1 MLLNK
6 KNDIYFLKF
15 LIVFNIFQILW
26 RSTTTKAFLKR
37 VIVNY
42 SSTERRGERRRNW
55 VKLSFLCLWNC
66 FCIVI
71 IFFCGSSPKLLCFKF
86 YFFLYTTIFVTR
98 KFFLY
103 QKGINVRSLT
113 WVMIFS
119 FWFSFTDTGKSVDS
133 REKEDSY
140 FPSLPLS
147 FTQDHSD
154 VLFRLCIWDD

>member
-71 IFFCGSSPKLLCFKF
+71 IFFCGNSSKLFCFKF
-86 YFFLYTTIFVTR
+86 YFSLYTTIFVTW
-98 KFFLY
+98 KFFLR
-103 QKGINVRSLT
+103 QKGINLPSLT
-113 WVMIFS
+113 WVNDFFFLVFFHRHWQISGQQRKGGFIFS
-119 FWFSFTDTGKSVDS
+119 LSAAFIHS
-133 REKEDSY
+133 R
-140 FPSLPLS
+140 P
-147 FTQDHSD
+147 
-154 VLFRLCIWDD
+154 FRCFI